1 MQEHIHEHIVVDKKK
16 YYLVFAALMLLLA
29 GTVGVA
35 YIHLGRLNVF
45 AALTIAFIKAT
56 LIILYFM
63 HVRYSSRLLWVF
75 VAAGF
80 FWLGIMFAL
89 SFSDYLTRD
98 WLPQPTGWES
108 D

>member
-1 MQEHIHEHIVVDKKK
+1 MSDDWDFYFARVNDAVSSIFVD
-16 YYLVFAALMLLLA
+16 
-29 GTVGVA
+29 
-35 YIHLGRLNVF
+35 LGIRADVPLE
-45 AALTIAFIKAT
+45 K
-56 LIILYFM
+56 
-63 HVRYSSRLLWVF
+63 RPWLLWVF

-98 WLPQPTGWES
+98 WLPQPAGWES